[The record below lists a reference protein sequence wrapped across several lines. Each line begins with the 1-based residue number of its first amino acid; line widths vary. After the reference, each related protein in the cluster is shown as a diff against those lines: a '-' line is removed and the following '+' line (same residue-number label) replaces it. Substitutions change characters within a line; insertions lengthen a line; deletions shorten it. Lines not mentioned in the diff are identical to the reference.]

1 MKYVIIGNSA
11 AAIGCVEGIREVD
24 RDGRILIISDEIHH
38 SYSRPLISYLLMG
51 KTDLERMKYRPDS
64 FYADMGCEV
73 MLGGRVTKITPDKKT
88 VSLDDVTEIDYEKLL
103 VATGSRPI
111 VPHVHGIE
119 RVKNSTTFM
128 YLDDAKKLQSTLK
141 PDSRVMIL
149 GAGLIGLKCA
159 ECLADKVGGITV
171 VDMAPR
177 ILPSILDT
185 EGAEI
190 VRKHLESKGMEI
202 ILNESA
208 AEFSE
213 SSAKLK
219 SGKTID
225 FDLLVIAV
233 GVRPNISLVSDCGG
247 KVGRGIV
254 INDRCETSIPDVYS
268 AGDCSEGFDSALGEM
283 RILAILPNAYMQ
295 GFVAGVNMAGGDAMH
310 EKAIP
315 MNAIGLCGL
324 HIITAGVYE
333 GDSFVRRDGENY
345 KALFYRDNLLKGFIL
360 IGDVAR
366 AGIYTSLIRE
376 KTPLDILDF
385 ELIKERPQLM
395 AFARN
400 TRRALLGEL
409 R

>member
-24 RDGRILIISDEIHH
+24 RDGEILIISDERHH
-38 SYSRPLISYLLMG
+38 TYSRPLISYLLMG
-51 KTDLERMKYRPDS
+51 KTDLQRMKYRPDS
-64 FYADMGCEV
+64 FYADKGCEV
-73 MLGGRVTKITPDKKT
+73 MLGRRATKISPDEKT
-88 VSLDDVTEIDYEKLL
+88 VALEDGTLVHYDKLL

-111 VPHVHGIE
+111 VPPVPGIE
-119 RVKNSTTFM
+119 KVKNSTSFM
-128 YLDDAKKLQSTLK
+128 YLDDAERLQSMIG
-141 PDSRVMIL
+141 PESRVMIL

-159 ECLADKVGGITV
+159 ECLAGKVGKITV

-185 EGAEI
+185 EGAGI
-190 VRKHLESKGMEI
+190 VQRHLESKGMGF
-202 ILNESA
+202 ILSDSA
-208 AEFSE
+208 AEFTE
-213 SSAKLK
+213 DSAKLK
-219 SGKTID
+219 SGRTVD
-225 FDLLVIAV
+225 FDVLVIAV

-247 KVGRGIV
+247 RVGRGII
-254 INDRCETSIPDVYS
+254 INERCETSIPDVYS
-268 AGDCSEGFDSALGEM
+268 AGDCSEGFDSALGEA

-295 GFVAGVNMAGGDAMH
+295 GYVAGVIMAGGAALH

-324 HIITAGVYE
+324 HVITAGVYDGE
-333 GDSFVRRDGENY
+333 SFVRRDGENY
-345 KALFYRDNLLKGFIL
+345 KALFYKDNLLKGFIL

-376 KTPLDILDF
+376 KTPLDSLDF

-395 AFARN
+395 AFARS